1 MGGCVSS
8 RKNYEVEEENTLS
21 SETKELLEKYENI
34 QRRRRRRH
42 SDPIILKPIFKRKR
56 RERHLSV

>member
-1 MGGCVSS
+1 MGCKSS
-8 RKNYEVEEENTLS
+8 RKIYEIEEENTLS

-34 QRRRRRRH
+34 QKRRRH
-42 SDPIILKPIFKRKR
+42 SDPIILKPIFKRRRRK